1 MPIEWII
8 DQRFDQLTLRSFFAY
23 HHLGK
28 TLIHQLFQERRIK
41 VNGKTILHDHLFH
54 QGDRLSIDFHQEE
67 DPLFDPTPLDIV
79 YEDLDF
85 LVVNK
90 PQGLLVH
97 DDGVTST
104 SLTRRVN
111 HYAKTKGHPYRILPA
126 HRIDKETT
134 GLVLFA
140 KHPLSL
146 SYLSFLFEEQSLEK
160 IYICEVKGQMTV
172 QEGVIDLPIARDRH
186 ENKMRVDR
194 EGKPAKTYFQVIENK
209 KETTLLKVKI
219 FGGRT
224 HQIRVHFS
232 YKGYPVVGDDRYG
245 RPGKD
250 NLKLHFETVKFLHP
264 RTGENIELTTK
275 SPFIHPSG
283 VE

>member
-1 MPIEWII
+1 MSFEWTI
-8 DQRFDQLTLRSFFAY
+8 DQRFDNLTLRSFFAY

-41 VNGKTILHDHLFH
+41 VNDKIILHDHLFH
-54 QGDRLSIDFHQEE
+54 TGDFLWIDFQKEE
-67 DPLFDPTPLDIV
+67 DHQIDPTPIDIV

-85 LVVNK
+85 LIVSK

-97 DDGVTST
+97 DDGISKT

-111 HYAKTKGHPYRILPA
+111 HYAKTMGYHHRVLPA

-146 SYLSFLFEEQSLEK
+146 SYLSYLFEEQSLEK
-160 IYICEVKGQMTV
+160 IYICEVRGHLKDD
-172 QEGVIDLPIARDRH
+172 EGTIDLPIARDRH
-186 ENKMRVDR
+186 ENKMRVDK
-194 EGKPAKTYFQVIENK
+194 EGKPAKTYYQVIEKK
-209 KETTLLKVKI
+209 KETSLLKVRI

-245 RPGKD
+245 RPEPD
-250 NLKLHFETVKFLHP
+250 PLKLHFESVKFIHP
-264 RTGENIELTTK
+264 RTGQMLEVSTK
-275 SPFIHPSG
+275 PPFMNP
-283 VE
+283 